1 MQTVQEMRLV
11 SGLHKADEPDAL
23 DAAYV
28 GSLLS
33 NRGAGSAYLA
43 LGMMDGP
50 ATAYR
55 RLGLSSGGREE
66 RGRDDWR
73 SLPPLNLGG
82 GSRMN
87 WGLDDAGN
95 NLADWQERPAAGEG
109 RPGEALPPT
118 GARRGSLLDRLDRGG
133 RGAAGSAGSATG
145 SAGSVVGSAGS
156 VVGSAGSPP
165 ESDGR
170 FLMPDS
176 GDLTDER
183 WDDAPPLPGTG
194 AGLPRTG
201 EAPIRFAGNPV
212 GTELWLN
219 VLSGVRDEKG
229 RASLVAAATDAAGP
243 AAETLA
249 AAQQTYGYDELIAGL
264 QALTAQRAA
273 YQGEGMSD
281 GQILARF
288 RSGEGYEAAAAG
300 LAADSPLRP
309 GGAGF
314 AAWQALA
321 DMSLQP
327 EAELNRSHL
336 TAALAEA
343 VDGEEM
349 DGAAAVA
356 RALGATGH
364 LGGYAGVTRLAVER
378 ARGMGV
384 SGDRLRAADARL
396 QVDDEEGA
404 YRELRAAAGATDAGV
419 QTLLR
424 DLWVLPSGAFALR
437 QTAAVGT
444 AAVGTAAVPGDIAS
458 PAANNMTTSAG
469 IPYDPP
475 PMANQTEI
483 VADETATPDIERDG
497 ENA

>member
-1 MQTVQEMRLV
+1 
-11 SGLHKADEPDAL
+11 
-23 DAAYV
+23 
-28 GSLLS
+28 
-33 NRGAGSAYLA
+33 
-43 LGMMDGP
+43 
-50 ATAYR
+50 
-55 RLGLSSGGREE
+55 
-66 RGRDDWR
+66 
-73 SLPPLNLGG
+73 
-82 GSRMN
+82 
-87 WGLDDAGN
+87 
-95 NLADWQERPAAGEG
+95 
-109 RPGEALPPT
+109 
-118 GARRGSLLDRLDRGG
+118 
-133 RGAAGSAGSATG
+133 
-145 SAGSVVGSAGS
+145 
-156 VVGSAGSPP
+156 
-165 ESDGR
+165 
-170 FLMPDS
+170 
-176 GDLTDER
+176 
-183 WDDAPPLPGTG
+183 
-194 AGLPRTG
+194 
-201 EAPIRFAGNPV
+201 
-212 GTELWLN
+212 
-219 VLSGVRDEKG
+219 LSGVRDEKG

-288 RSGEGYEAAAAG
+288 RSGEGYEAAAAAG

-309 GGAGF
+309 GGPGF

-343 VDGEEM
+343 VDGEER

-364 LGGYAGVTRLAVER
+364 LGGYAGVTRLVVER

-404 YRELRAAAGATDAGV
+404 YRELRAAAGATDAGA

-437 QTAAVGT
+437 QTAAVNTAAVGT
-444 AAVGTAAVPGDIAS
+444 AAVDTAAVPGDIAS